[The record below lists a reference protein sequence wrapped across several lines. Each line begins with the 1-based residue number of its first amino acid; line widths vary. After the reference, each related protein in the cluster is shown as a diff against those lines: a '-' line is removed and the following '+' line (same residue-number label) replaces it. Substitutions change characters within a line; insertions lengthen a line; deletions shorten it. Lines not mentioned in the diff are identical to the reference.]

1 MGRGALGVGGMFK
14 NEGIYVY
21 LHIYGAASSSCAVLE
36 QQAAERRYPTF
47 KARSSGCALLEQHE
61 EITHVPGKKNPSKRV
76 GAKRGHQ
83 RADRLKPQSQ
93 KTNQSNHIDHS
104 LV

>member
-36 QQAAERRYPTF
+36 QQAAERRYPTS
-47 KARSSGCALLEQHE
+47 KVSSGGRE
-61 EITHVPGKKNPSKRV
+61 EIPHIHGKEQWLRFA
-76 GAKRGHQ
+76 GA
-83 RADRLKPQSQ
+83 A
-93 KTNQSNHIDHS
+93 
-104 LV
+104 